1 MEEGKKKMLEQEK
14 KNRVY
19 GLGNFE
25 LQKLIIDVRIQE
37 VESYPCFV
45 I

>member
-1 MEEGKKKMLEQEK
+1 MEEGKKKMLEQE